1 MPAITGIIWDQDGT
15 LYMID
20 DDHMAAGPAA
30 ALRALRQ
37 LRGKDV
43 AHVTD
48 ANILAMSA
56 QSYRDH
62 HTSYSFL
69 THAYDIPR
77 EEARQAFHAHLDAEI
92 CIPVRDDLHH
102 AFAPI
107 CHLPQCVFTHGTYE
121 WGMRGTERLGL
132 RSIFPPDRVFGLE
145 SVGHHK
151 KDESLEGYLHC
162 ARAIGLQD
170 LQGIVVV
177 EDAPRNLIIPA
188 AHGAI
193 TILVSPQPDAVQ
205 KPAHV
210 HHVVPDAQAAC
221 RLIQVL
227 CQE

>member
-1 MPAITGIIWDQDGT
+1 
-15 LYMID
+15 MID
-20 DDHMAAGPAA
+20 DDHMAAAPVAA
-30 ALRALRQ
+30 MRALRH
-37 LRGKDV
+37 LRGHDV
-43 AHVTD
+43 AHLAD
-48 ANILAMSA
+48 ADILAMA
-56 QSYRDH
+56 EQSYRDH
-62 HTSYSFL
+62 HLSFGFL
-69 THAYDIPR
+69 MHDYNISLEDAHR
-77 EEARQAFHAHLDAEI
+77 AFLDHLDVEF

-102 AFAPI
+102 AFEPI
-107 CHLPQCVFTHGTYE
+107 RHLPQCVFTHGTYE

-151 KDESLEGYLHC
+151 KDESLHGYLHC
-162 ARAIGLQD
+162 ARAIGHQD